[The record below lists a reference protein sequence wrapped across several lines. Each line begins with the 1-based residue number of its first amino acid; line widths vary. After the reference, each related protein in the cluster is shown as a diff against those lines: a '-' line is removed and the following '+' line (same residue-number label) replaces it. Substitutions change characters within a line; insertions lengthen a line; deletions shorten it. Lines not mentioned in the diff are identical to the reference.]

1 MRINSYVCLKRQCP
15 SVPTEMTS
23 KIFGAEG
30 WLHTWFKKMTAGYV
44 STVDKLGLNQRLTAD
59 LQNCNSP

>member
-1 MRINSYVCLKRQCP
+1 
-15 SVPTEMTS
+15 MTS
-23 KIFGAEG
+23 RIFGAEG